1 MKRNIHIAFSICFP
15 PVVFMHCTIKM
26 YFQKG
31 HVIQKVFITI
41 SRQKIGKPKKL
52 RKKCGVTFCVTQY
65 YTKNSQKCANI
76 QIGQYCRFTI
86 LW

>member
-15 PVVFMHCTIKM
+15 PVVFMH
-26 YFQKG
+26 FQKG